1 MGSTNALAYL
11 RLGSMV
17 SFASSQ
23 TQYRIGERSQIE
35 ITGRISA
42 SIRGDE
48 DRISLLEESYYM
60 CIIDPIK

>member
-1 MGSTNALAYL
+1 
-11 RLGSMV
+11 MV